1 MKKAVAFGA
10 IALIAAV
17 NMAPVQAGAAT
28 VCTSSKTV
36 CTQSISPSDLQ
47 KCITTSLQQGTN
59 CNLKVQV
66 IQGCNTN
73 LSGVNAKNCV
83 VKACPTSG
91 NATGTTTSNTNTKT
105 NTSTKTST
113 NTAGTGSTATTDKST
128 SSYAK
133 QVVNLVNKER
143 AKAGL
148 SALTIDS
155 KVEKAALVR
164 AKEIQSSFSH
174 TRPNGSMFASALK
187 EAGVSYNGA
196 GENIAWGQK
205 TPEEVV
211 TAWMN
216 SPGHRA
222 NILNKNFKYIGVGN
236 LQNSS
241 GAQYWVQLFTY

>member
-17 NMAPVQAGAAT
+17 NMAPVQAGATT
-28 VCTSSKTV
+28 VSTSSKYA
-36 CTQSISPSDLQ
+36 CTQSVSPSDLE
-47 KCITTSLQQGTN
+47 KCITTAMQQGTN
-59 CNLKVQV
+59 CKTNVSGTTVNTYV
-66 IQGCNTN
+66 IKTCPNSSNAAGTTN
-73 LSGVNAKNCV
+73 
-83 VKACPTSG
+83 
-91 NATGTTTSNTNTKT
+91 TTSNTTNTT
-105 NTSTKTST
+105 NTAATSTGSTSTANTSTS
-113 NTAGTGSTATTDKST
+113 A
-128 SSYAK
+128 YAK

-174 TRPNGSMFASALK
+174 TRPNGSTFVTALK

-241 GAQYWVQLFTY
+241 GTQYWVQLFKY

>member
-28 VCTSSKTV
+28 VCPTQKIA
-36 CTQSISPSDLQ
+36 CTQSVSPSDLQ
-47 KCITTSLQQGTN
+47 KCITASLPQGTN
-59 CNLKVQV
+59 CNLKVQQ

-73 LSGVNAKNCV
+73 LSGVNV
-83 VKACPTSG
+83 IKACPTSG
-91 NATGTTTSNTNTKT
+91 NASTTTTKNTNT
-105 NTSTKTST
+105 
-113 NTAGTGSTATTDKST
+113 AATGSKGSTTTADKST
-128 SSYAK
+128 SAYAK
-133 QVVNLVNKER
+133 QVVTLVNKER

-148 SALTIDS
+148 SALTIDT
-155 KVEKAALVR
+155 KAEKAALVR

-174 TRPNGSMFASALK
+174 TRPNGSMFATALK
-187 EAGVSYNGA
+187 EAGVNYNTA

-205 TPEEVV
+205 TPQEVV

-222 NILNKNFKYIGVGN
+222 NILNKNFKHIGVGN

-241 GAQYWVQLFTY
+241 GAQYWVQLFTN

>member
-28 VCTSSKTV
+28 VCPTTKIV
-36 CTQSISPSDLQ
+36 CAQSVSPSDLQ
-47 KCITTSLQQGTN
+47 KCITTSLPQGTN
-59 CNLKVQV
+59 CNVKIQV

-73 LSGVNAKNCV
+73 LAGITTKTT
-83 VKACPTSG
+83 CPTANS
-91 NATGTTTSNTNTKT
+91 TTTNQNTNQNTNTA
-105 NTSTKTST
+105 N
-113 NTAGTGSTATTDKST
+113 TGSTATTSKST
-128 SSYAK
+128 SAYAK
-133 QVVNLVNKER
+133 QVVALVNKER

-148 SALTIDS
+148 SALTIDA
-155 KVEKAALVR
+155 KAEKAALVR

-174 TRPNGSMFASALK
+174 TRPNGTMFATALK
-187 EAGVSYNGA
+187 EAGVNYNTA

-205 TPEEVV
+205 TPQEVV

-222 NILNKNFKYIGVGN
+222 NILNKNFKHIGVGN
-236 LQNSS
+236 LKNSS
-241 GAQYWVQLFTY
+241 GAEYWVQLFTN